1 MTVSE
6 TRMGRLRHTKFRTV
20 PICMLFMTVVVAAVF
35 GAKLFVFLAWLL
47 SLPVLLIWDIIVGF
61 VQGVHN
67 R

>member
-6 TRMGRLRHTKFRTV
+6 TRMGRLRYTKFRTV

-47 SLPVLLIWDIIVGF
+47 SLPVLLIWDMIVGF
-61 VQGVHN
+61 VQGA
-67 R
+67 RTG